1 MKQSVIRY
9 TLIILAFVAIA
20 IYLGS
25 IYLYKQAVESDDS
38 GDSVETAVKKYTLPA
53 NIAKKPVRTVPM
65 TPLPR

>member
-25 IYLYKQAVESDDS
+25 MYLYKQAAETGET
-38 GDSVETAVKKYTLPA
+38 GDTNETADTEYTLPA
-53 NIAKKPVRTVPM
+53 NIGNKTGPHE
-65 TPLPR
+65 

>member
-25 IYLYKQAVESDDS
+25 MYLYKQAAETDETGDTNETGDDNA
-38 GDSVETAVKKYTLPA
+38 TADTEYTLPA
-53 NIAKKPVRTVPM
+53 NIGNKTGPHE
-65 TPLPR
+65 